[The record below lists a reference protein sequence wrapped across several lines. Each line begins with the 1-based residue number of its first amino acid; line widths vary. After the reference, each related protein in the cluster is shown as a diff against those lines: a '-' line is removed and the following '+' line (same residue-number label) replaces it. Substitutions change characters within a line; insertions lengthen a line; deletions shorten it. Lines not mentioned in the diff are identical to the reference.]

1 MADGKIFAISVKE
14 AAEEKI
20 SNIHCNI
27 TEEWRGSDK
36 TYKSAVHLLSILG
49 CCGLVM
55 SILTLIP
62 RHNSIVEQSYWLE
75 VMFPAGFCI
84 IISKASIAQDFF
96 VLTGKDPLVMINF
109 LLKSCLT
116 FFLIWITT
124 LSICYMIWTMILE

>member
-1 MADGKIFAISVKE
+1 MAQGNIFVISVKE
-14 AAEEKI
+14 AAKEIKI

-27 TEEWRGSDK
+27 IEERRGSDQ
-36 TYKSAVHLLSILG
+36 TYKSAVHVLSILG

-62 RHNSIVEQSYWLE
+62 RHNSIVDQSYWLE

-84 IISKASIAQDFF
+84 IISTAAIAQDFF

-109 LLKSCLT
+109 FLKSCSYK
-116 FFLIWITT
+116 IHK
-124 LSICYMIWTMILE
+124 